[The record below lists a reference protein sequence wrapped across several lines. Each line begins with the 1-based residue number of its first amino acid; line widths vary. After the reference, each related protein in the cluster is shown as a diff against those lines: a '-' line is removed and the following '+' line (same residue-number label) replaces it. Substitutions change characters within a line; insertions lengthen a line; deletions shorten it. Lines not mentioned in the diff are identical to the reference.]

1 MQNITQSHPTENKL
15 PIKTP
20 SSRARPGIHLSFLR
34 IFLIRK
40 LIPPSHPTVMRKTS
54 STQPLDPGSS
64 PG

>member
-1 MQNITQSHPTENKL
+1 
-15 PIKTP
+15 
-20 SSRARPGIHLSFLR
+20 
-34 IFLIRK
+34 